1 MSNWRTVDEND
12 LAATLSQGEIDAFR
26 QDASLDGS
34 DPVARLLARTVAMV
48 RGYIATNG
56 KVRRMGSSGTLPE
69 SLISP
74 AMDYAAADVLKRINV
89 PLNDDRRK
97 ARERAE
103 DLFKDVAAGKYT
115 PESDGADD
123 TASTDG
129 PAIEV
134 VCTVRDRVNAAK
146 LEGL

>member
-1 MSNWRTVDEND
+1 MGWRTVDETD
-12 LAATLSQGEIDAFR
+12 LAATISQDEIDAYR
-26 QDASLDGS
+26 ASGPVDGS
-34 DPVARLLARTVAMV
+34 DLVARLLSRTVAMV

-56 KVRRMGSSGTLPE
+56 KVARMGPSGTLPE

-74 AMDYAAADVLKRINV
+74 AMDYAAAEILKRQNV
-89 PLNDDRRK
+89 ELNEDRRK

-103 DLFKDVAAGKYT
+103 DLFRDVASGKYT
-115 PESDGADD
+115 PESDDADD

-134 VCTVRDRVNAAK
+134 VSTVRDRVTAAK

>member
-1 MSNWRTVDEND
+1 MSNWRAVDEND
-12 LAATLSQGEIDAFR
+12 LAATISQGEIDAFR

-74 AMDYAAADVLKRINV
+74 AMDYAAADVLKRIDV

-115 PESDGADD
+115 PESDDADD

-134 VCTVRDRVNAAK
+134 VCTVRDRVSAAK

>member
-1 MSNWRTVDEND
+1 MSNWRTIDETD
-12 LAATLSQGEIDAFR
+12 LAATISQEEVDAYR
-26 QDASLDGS
+26 ASGPVDGS
-34 DPVARLLARTVAMV
+34 DPVARLLSRTVAMV

-56 KVRRMGSSGTLPE
+56 KVRRMGPSGTLPE

-74 AMDYAAADVLKRINV
+74 AMDYAAADILKRPNV
-89 PLNDDRRK
+89 ELNEDRRK

-103 DLFKDVAAGKYT
+103 DLFRDVASGKYT
-115 PESDGADD
+115 PESDDADD

-134 VCTVRDRVNAAK
+134 DRKSVV
-146 LEGL
+146 

>member
-1 MSNWRTVDEND
+1 MGKWRTVDEND
-12 LAATLSQGEIDAFR
+12 LAATLSQQEVDAYR
-26 QDASLDGS
+26 RSASLDGS
-34 DPVARLLARTVAMV
+34 DPVARLLSRTAALV

-56 KVRRMGSSGTLPE
+56 KVARMGPSGTLPE

-74 AMDYAAADVLKRINV
+74 VMDYAAFDVLKRVNV
-89 PLNDDRRK
+89 PVNEDRRR

-103 DLFKDVAAGKYT
+103 DLFRDVAQGKYT
-115 PESDGADD
+115 PEADGADD
-123 TASTDG
+123 AASTDG

-134 VCTVRDRVNAAK
+134 VATVRDRVSAAK

>member
-34 DPVARLLARTVAMV
+34 DPVARLLSRTVAMV

-56 KVRRMGSSGTLPE
+56 KVRRMGRSGTLPE

-74 AMDYAAADVLKRINV
+74 AMDYAAADVLKRLAV

-115 PESDGADD
+115 PESDDADD
-123 TASTDG
+123 TVSTDG

-134 VCTVRDRVNAAK
+134 VCTVRDRVSAAK

>member
-34 DPVARLLARTVAMV
+34 DPVARLLKRTVAMV

-56 KVRRMGSSGTLPE
+56 KVRRMGRSGTLPE

-74 AMDYAAADVLKRINV
+74 AMDYAAADVLKRLAV

-115 PESDGADD
+115 PESDDADD

-134 VCTVRDRVNAAK
+134 VCTVRDRVSSAK

>member
-34 DPVARLLARTVAMV
+34 DPVARLLSRTVAMV

-56 KVRRMGSSGTLPE
+56 KVRRMGRSGTLPE

-74 AMDYAAADVLKRINV
+74 AMDYAAADVLKRLAV

-103 DLFKDVAAGKYT
+103 DLFKDIAAGKYT
-115 PESDGADD
+115 PESDDADD

-134 VCTVRDRVNAAK
+134 VCTVRDRVSAAK

>member
-1 MSNWRTVDEND
+1 MWREVDESD
-12 LAATLSQGEIDAFR
+12 LAATISQREIDAFR
-26 QDASLDGS
+26 KDGPLDGS
-34 DPVARLLARTVAMV
+34 DPVARLLKRTTAMV

-56 KVRRMGSSGTLPE
+56 KVARMGPSGTLPE
-69 SLISP
+69 SLVSP
-74 AMDYAAADVLKRINV
+74 AMDYAAADILKRKGV
-89 PLNDDRRK
+89 PLNEDRRK

-103 DLFKDVAAGKYT
+103 DLFERVARGEYT

-123 TASTDG
+123 ASATDG

-134 VCTVRDRVNAAK
+134 VCTVRDRVSAAK

>member
-1 MSNWRTVDEND
+1 MSTWRTVDEND
-12 LAATLSQGEIDAFR
+12 LAATVSQGEIDAFR

-34 DPVARLLARTVAMV
+34 DPVARLLKRTVAMV

-56 KVRRMGSSGTLPE
+56 KVRRMGRSGTLPE

-74 AMDYAAADVLKRINV
+74 AMDYAAADVLKRIAV

-115 PESDGADD
+115 PESDDADD

-134 VCTVRDRVNAAK
+134 VCTVRSRVSAAK

>member
-34 DPVARLLARTVAMV
+34 DPVARLLSRTVAMV

-56 KVRRMGSSGTLPE
+56 KVRCMGPSGTLPE

-103 DLFKDVAAGKYT
+103 DLFKDVAAGRFT

-123 TASTDG
+123 AEPTDG

-134 VCTVRDRVNAAK
+134 VATVRDRVSAAK

>member
-1 MSNWRTVDEND
+1 MDWRIVDEAD
-12 LAATLSQGEIDAFR
+12 LAASLSQREIDGFR
-26 QDASLDGS
+26 QDGSVDGS
-34 DPVARLLARTVAMV
+34 DPVARLLARTVALV
-48 RGYIATNG
+48 RAHVATNG
-56 KVRRMGSSGTLPE
+56 KVRRMGPSGTLPE

-74 AMDYAAADVLKRINV
+74 AMDYAAYDVLKRINV
-89 PLNDDRRK
+89 PVSEDRRR

-103 DLFKDVAAGKYT
+103 DLFERVATGKFT

-123 TASTDG
+123 ASSTDG

-134 VCTVRDRVNAAK
+134 VGTVRERVSAAK

>member
-1 MSNWRTVDEND
+1 MSNWRAVDETD
-12 LAATLSQGEIDAFR
+12 LAATISQGEIDAFR

-56 KVRRMGSSGTLPE
+56 KVRRMGRSGTLPE

-74 AMDYAAADVLKRINV
+74 AMDYAAADVLKRIDV
-89 PLNDDRRK
+89 PLNDVRRK

-103 DLFKDVAAGKYT
+103 DLFKDVAARKYT
-115 PESDGADD
+115 PESDDADD

-134 VCTVRDRVNAAK
+134 VCTVRDRVSAAK

>member
-1 MSNWRTVDEND
+1 MSSWRTVDEND

-34 DPVARLLARTVAMV
+34 NPVARLLTRTVAMV

-56 KVRRMGSSGTLPE
+56 KVRRMGPSGTLPE

-74 AMDYAAADVLKRINV
+74 AMDYAAADVLKRIDV
-89 PLNDDRRK
+89 QLNEDRRK

-115 PESDGADD
+115 PESDDADD
-123 TASTDG
+123 TAPTDG

-134 VCTVRDRVNAAK
+134 VCTVRDRVSAAK

>member
-1 MSNWRTVDEND
+1 MSNWRAVDEND
-12 LAATLSQGEIDAFR
+12 LAATISQGEIDAFR

-34 DPVARLLARTVAMV
+34 DPVARLLSRTVAMV

-56 KVRRMGSSGTLPE
+56 KVRRMGASGTLPE

-74 AMDYAAADVLKRINV
+74 AMDYAAADVLKRLAV

-103 DLFKDVAAGKYT
+103 DLFKDFAAGKYT
-115 PESDGADD
+115 PESDAADD

-134 VCTVRDRVNAAK
+134 VCTVRDRVSAAK

>member
-1 MSNWRTVDEND
+1 MGKWRTVDEND
-12 LAATLSQGEIDAFR
+12 LAATLSQQEVDAYR
-26 QDASLDGS
+26 RSAALDGS
-34 DPVARLLARTVAMV
+34 DPVARLLSRTAALV

-56 KVRRMGSSGTLPE
+56 KVARMGPSGTLPE

-74 AMDYAAADVLKRINV
+74 AMDYAAFDVLKRVNV
-89 PLNDDRRK
+89 PVNEDRRR

-103 DLFKDVAAGKYT
+103 DLFRDVAQGKYT
-115 PESDGADD
+115 PEADGADD
-123 TASTDG
+123 AASTDG

-134 VCTVRDRVNAAK
+134 VATVRDRVSAAK

>member
-12 LAATLSQGEIDAFR
+12 LAATISQGEIDAFR

-56 KVRRMGSSGTLPE
+56 KVRRMGPSGTLPE

-115 PESDGADD
+115 PESDDADD

-134 VCTVRDRVNAAK
+134 VCTVRDRVSSAK

>member
-34 DPVARLLARTVAMV
+34 DPVARLLTRTVAMV

-56 KVRRMGSSGTLPE
+56 KVRRMGPSGTLPE

-115 PESDGADD
+115 PESDDADD

-134 VCTVRDRVNAAK
+134 VCTVRDRVSAAK

>member
-1 MSNWRTVDEND
+1 MKWRAVDETD
-12 LAATLSQGEIDAFR
+12 LAATLSQEEVDAYR
-26 QDASLDGS
+26 ASGPVDGS
-34 DPVARLLARTVAMV
+34 DLVARLLSRTVAMV

-56 KVRRMGSSGTLPE
+56 KVAKMGPSGTLPE

-74 AMDYAAADVLKRINV
+74 AMDYAAADVLKRQNV
-89 PLNDDRRK
+89 ELNEDRRK

-115 PESDGADD
+115 PEGDVADD
-123 TASTDG
+123 AASTDG

-134 VCTVRDRVNAAK
+134 VSTVRDRVTAAK

>member
-1 MSNWRTVDEND
+1 MSNWRAVDEND
-12 LAATLSQGEIDAFR
+12 LAATISQGEIDAFR

-34 DPVARLLARTVAMV
+34 DPVARLLTRTVAMV

-74 AMDYAAADVLKRINV
+74 AMDYAAADVLKRINM

-115 PESDGADD
+115 PESDDADD

-134 VCTVRDRVNAAK
+134 VCTVRDRVSAAK

>member
-34 DPVARLLARTVAMV
+34 DPVARLLKRTAQMV

-56 KVRRMGSSGTLPE
+56 KVRRMGPSGTLPE

-74 AMDYAAADVLKRINV
+74 AMDYAAADVLKRIAV

-115 PESDGADD
+115 PESDDADD

-134 VCTVRDRVNAAK
+134 VCTVRDRVSAAK

>member
-1 MSNWRTVDEND
+1 MSNWRAVDEND
-12 LAATLSQGEIDAFR
+12 LAATISQGEIDAFR

-34 DPVARLLARTVAMV
+34 DPVARLLSRTVAMV

-56 KVRRMGSSGTLPE
+56 KVRRMGRSGTLPE

-74 AMDYAAADVLKRINV
+74 AMDYAAADVLKRLAV
-89 PLNDDRRK
+89 PHNDDRRK

-115 PESDGADD
+115 PESDDADD

-134 VCTVRDRVNAAK
+134 VCTVRDRVSAAK

>member
-56 KVRRMGSSGTLPE
+56 KVRCMGPSGTLPE

-74 AMDYAAADVLKRINV
+74 AMDYAAADVLKRLAV
-89 PLNDDRRK
+89 PLNEDRRK

-103 DLFKDVAAGKYT
+103 DLFKDVAAGKDT
-115 PESDGADD
+115 PESDDADD

-134 VCTVRDRVNAAK
+134 VCTVRDRVSAAK

>member
-34 DPVARLLARTVAMV
+34 DPVARLLKRTAQMV

-56 KVRRMGSSGTLPE
+56 KVRRMGPSGTLPE

-115 PESDGADD
+115 PESDDADD
-123 TASTDG
+123 TTSTDG

-134 VCTVRDRVNAAK
+134 VCTVRDRVSAAK

>member
-1 MSNWRTVDEND
+1 MKWRTVDETD

-34 DPVARLLARTVAMV
+34 DPVARLLTRTVAMV

-56 KVRRMGSSGTLPE
+56 KVRRMGPSGTLPE

-115 PESDGADD
+115 PESDDAND

-134 VCTVRDRVNAAK
+134 VCTVRDRVSAAK

>member
-1 MSNWRTVDEND
+1 MAKWRQIDETD
-12 LAATLSQGEIDAFR
+12 LAATISQDEIDAYR
-26 QDASLDGS
+26 ASGPVDGS
-34 DPVARLLARTVAMV
+34 ALVARLLARTVAMV

-56 KVRRMGSSGTLPE
+56 KVARMGPSGTLPE
-69 SLISP
+69 SLVSP
-74 AMDYAAADVLKRINV
+74 AMDYAAADILKRQDA
-89 PLNDDRRK
+89 PLNEDRRK

-115 PESDGADD
+115 PESDDADD

-134 VCTVRDRVNAAK
+134 VTTVRDRVSAAK

>member
-1 MSNWRTVDEND
+1 MAKWRTVDETD
-12 LAATLSQGEIDAFR
+12 LAATISQDEIDAYR
-26 QDASLDGS
+26 ASGPVDGS
-34 DPVARLLARTVAMV
+34 DLVARLLSRTVAMV

-56 KVRRMGSSGTLPE
+56 KVARMGPSGTLPE

-74 AMDYAAADVLKRINV
+74 AMDYAAADVLKRQNV
-89 PLNDDRRK
+89 ELNEDRRK

-103 DLFKDVAAGKYT
+103 DLFKDVASGKYT
-115 PESDGADD
+115 PESDDADD

-134 VCTVRDRVNAAK
+134 VSTVRDRVTAAK